1 MHFTRRVFV
10 AALLLVGSSSL
21 FAEAPK
27 VGVSLDAAKLAK
39 VSDVMTDFV
48 TREKIS
54 GSVTLV
60 ASDDRILH
68 FETIGLADIGGNKP
82 MTKDTLFWIAS
93 MTKPITA
100 TAFMTLVDEGK
111 VSVDDEVA
119 KYIPSFKDVK
129 LNGKSPSRPITL
141 RDLLTHTSG
150 IGEAGQSQSVAG
162 STLEAIADRI
172 AAAPMKFEPGAKWNY
187 GSGLTVIGRVIEV
200 VTKESYENYLQK
212 RILDPLE
219 MKDTTFHLTA
229 EQLPRVAKNYK
240 PGKDGKGLEEA
251 PNAYV
256 PKDPSKKQTPNPSG
270 GLFSTASDLARFYQM
285 VLSGGELNGKRIL
298 SAKAVKQMT
307 TLAHDEKIETGFTPG
322 NGWALGWILTRVP
335 QGASAALTPGSHGH
349 GGAHGTQGWIDPN
362 RRLIY
367 IMLIQR
373 TGFGNG
379 DGSDVRTAFQNAV
392 MAAMVQ

>member
-1 MHFTRRVFV
+1 MIITRRALLLAFVFV
-10 AALLLVGSSSL
+10 TSAALL
-21 FAEAPK
+21 AEPPK
-27 VGVSLDAAKLAK
+27 HVSLDLAKLGQVPA
-39 VSDVMTDFV
+39 VMKDFV
-48 TREKIS
+48 ARDKIS
-54 GSVTLV
+54 GSVTLI
-60 ASDDRILH
+60 ATHNHILH
-68 FETIGLADIGGNKP
+68 FEAIGLADIANNKP
-82 MTKDTLFWIAS
+82 MTKETLFWIAS

-111 VSVDDEVA
+111 VSVDDEVS
-119 KYIPSFKDVK
+119 KYIPSFKDIK
-129 LNGKSPSRPITL
+129 LNGKPPARPVTL

-212 RILDPLE
+212 SILDPLK
-219 MKDTTFHLTA
+219 MNDTTFHLTA
-229 EQLPRVAKNYK
+229 QQIPRVAKNYK
-240 PGKDGKGLEEA
+240 PGKDGKGLEES

-256 PKDPSKKQTPNPSG
+256 PKDPTQKQTPNPSG

-285 VLSGGELNGKRIL
+285 VLNGGELDGQRIL

-307 TLAHDEKIETGFTPG
+307 TLAHNEKIETGFTPG
-322 NGWALGWILTRVP
+322 NGWGLGWILTRVP
-335 QGASAALTPGSHGH
+335 QGASAALTSGSHGH
-349 GGAHGTQGWIDPN
+349 GGAFGTQGWIDPN
-362 RRLIY
+362 RGLIY
-367 IMLIQR
+367 VMLIQR
-373 TGFGNG
+373 SGFGNG

-392 MAAMVQ
+392 AAAIVP